1 MLTIVVLLMY
11 DLCDQNPLITTGLVP
26 ALQYCTVCTTHTGN
40 LLSVGIKK
48 KYTQNKRHSSS
59 YVYDM
64 SGPVLLV
71 AGDSSCS
78 GTHRED
84 EVNEPV
90 SASAAMMSASV
101 ALLLTRPSRG
111 HVVVVIGCP
120 NVLTV
125 NHAISHGKR
134 LRSTA
139 QSLYFVFQSPDLFL
153 VMHPLGFDLA
163 TLCLQLLCIASLK
176 NKSQRQVLLSN

>member
-1 MLTIVVLLMY
+1 MWSESTDY
-11 DLCDQNPLITTGLVP
+11 NWTCSSTTV
-26 ALQYCTVCTTHTGN
+26 
-40 LLSVGIKK
+40 LSVGIKK

-90 SASAAMMSASV
+90 SASAAMMSVSV

-111 HVVVVIGCP
+111 HVIVVIGCL
-120 NVLTV
+120 NMLTV

-176 NKSQRQVLLSN
+176 NKSQRQVLLSNELRIDLPLAGPS

>member
-1 MLTIVVLLMY
+1 
-11 DLCDQNPLITTGLVP
+11 
-26 ALQYCTVCTTHTGN
+26 
-40 LLSVGIKK
+40 
-48 KYTQNKRHSSS
+48 
-59 YVYDM
+59 M
-64 SGPVLLV
+64 SAPVLLV
-71 AGDSSCS
+71 VGDSSCS
-78 GTHRED
+78 GAHRED

-90 SASAAMMSASV
+90 SASAAMVSVGV

-120 NVLTV
+120 NMLTV

-153 VMHPLGFDLA
+153 VMHPLGFDHA

-176 NKSQRQVLLSN
+176 DKSQRQLLLSNQLRINLPLAGPSSALLSAAWKRSWATGIPRKDQSQSLLQSCRGSETVSWTADLLQLWV

>member
-1 MLTIVVLLMY
+1 MLTFVASRMY

-26 ALQYCTVCTTHTGN
+26 ALRTVLYCTCMYRT

-78 GTHRED
+78 GAHRED

-90 SASAAMMSASV
+90 SASAAMMSVSV
-101 ALLLTRPSRG
+101 ALLLTRPS
-111 HVVVVIGCP
+111 
-120 NVLTV
+120 
-125 NHAISHGKR
+125 
-134 LRSTA
+134 
-139 QSLYFVFQSPDLFL
+139 
-153 VMHPLGFDLA
+153 
-163 TLCLQLLCIASLK
+163 
-176 NKSQRQVLLSN
+176 